1 MKDMDLALEVN
12 NVTKI
17 FDGFQ
22 LKNISINVPKGTIMG
37 FVGQNGSGKT
47 TTIKTLINIYQPDS
61 GEIKLFGL
69 DLKTHEKEIKERIAV
84 IFDELPFS
92 SSLTVS
98 SLNIILK
105 TMFKK
110 WNSNL
115 FYEYIKRFNLPTKK
129 KIGTFSKGMKMKLQ
143 IAVGLSHEAELLIM
157 DEATSGLD
165 PVVRSEMLDIFLE
178 YLQDETHSIFMSSH
192 ITSDLERI
200 ADSIT
205 FIHNGMIILS
215 GDKNDIL
222 DNHRIIKCKK
232 EDREKIAEEDI
243 ISVRNLEFGLD
254 ILVNNYPSIKNKYQ
268 DFDIEKSNLDEIL
281 LFYVKGKQ
289 NKEWSI

>member
-84 IFDELPFS
+84 IFDELP
-92 SSLTVS
+92 VS

-268 DFDIEKSNLDEIL
+268 VFDIEKSNLDEIL

>member
-12 NVTKI
+12 NVTKT

-69 DLKTHEKEIKERIAV
+69 DLKTHEKEIKERISV

-110 WNSNL
+110 WNSIL

>member
-12 NVTKI
+12 NVTKT

-268 DFDIEKSNLDEIL
+268 VFDIEKSNLDEIL

>member
-1 MKDMDLALEVN
+1 
-12 NVTKI
+12 
-17 FDGFQ
+17 
-22 LKNISINVPKGTIMG
+22 MG

-268 DFDIEKSNLDEIL
+268 VFDIEKSNLDEIL

>member
-12 NVTKI
+12 NVTKT